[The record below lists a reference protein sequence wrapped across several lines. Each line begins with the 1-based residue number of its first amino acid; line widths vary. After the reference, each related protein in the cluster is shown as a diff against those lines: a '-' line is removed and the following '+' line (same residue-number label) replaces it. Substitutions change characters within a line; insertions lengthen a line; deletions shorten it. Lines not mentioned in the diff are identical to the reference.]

1 MPIRDTCT
9 IDVVTCNRDTK
20 IDEVAQLMRQN
31 HVGDVVVIE
40 ESMGRRFPIGIVTD
54 RDIVTS
60 VLALELDPTIFSAGD
75 LVSRPIV
82 TVPENMD
89 AFEVM
94 QAMRKHGIR
103 RMPVVDP
110 AGALV
115 GIVSSDD
122 LLQLLAEGLGD
133 MAWLISREQREEA
146 RRKPTD

>member
-9 IDVVTCNRDTK
+9 KDVVTCNRDTK

-40 ESMGRRFPIGIVTD
+40 ESMGRPFPIGIVTD

-60 VLALELDPTIFSAGD
+60 VVALELDPTIFSAGD

-110 AGALV
+110 AGGLV

>member
-9 IDVVTCNRDTK
+9 KDVITCNRDTK

-40 ESMGRRFPIGIVTD
+40 ESMGRQFPIGIVTD

-103 RMPVVDP
+103 RMPVVDD

-122 LLQLLAEGLGD
+122 LLQLLAEGMGD
-133 MAWLISREQREEA
+133 IAWLISREQREEA
-146 RRKPTD
+146 LRKPTD